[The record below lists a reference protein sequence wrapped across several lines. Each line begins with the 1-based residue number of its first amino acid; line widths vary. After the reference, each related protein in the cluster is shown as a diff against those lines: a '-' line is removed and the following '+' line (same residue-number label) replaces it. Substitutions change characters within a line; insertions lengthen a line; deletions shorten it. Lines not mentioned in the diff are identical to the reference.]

1 MSGKQLFYY
10 FGDDEAYF
18 RALQGEFKKHAKFQI
33 EFKRIFEKSDARIQS
48 LFVMAFN
55 DKPSCVFVDF
65 SKLTQDYL
73 HLARLISRTPFE
85 HEILMVGLVDYLSPP
100 EILKESIA
108 TGANLNFIKSA
119 ETFDVVYSV
128 SKLIAPQSV
137 GEHGFANAS
146 LNEEYEAGILC
157 KIGYVHNEGLHIET
171 DRKLSKGDRVVL
183 NHHWLEKRVV
193 PSKHVF
199 VKEVSTT
206 NMFYQFEYNASL
218 DFLFIDD
225 FIPPEGMEEDQ
236 VQERQNERDENIIY
250 HKKQLKRWLDD
261 NLSSSQEKKAKILV
275 VDHQFHFYQNQA
287 RTDKHPY
294 TIRCLPFFTDIEKE
308 LSRLQPQV
316 IAFELEEGEGEI
328 SQNSLEVLR
337 KLSGVLASTFPNLK
351 PFIIVFNS
359 QMTSADMQAALQH
372 DRVIVHTE
380 VLSPDLLIKLAD
392 ALHKKIESASGEVV
406 IKKGAN
412 LNVFIKKTHPS
423 SIAEM
428 LGTVTII
435 KLSETDM
442 ILQSEFPLS
451 PGTNLHFT
459 KPVEMF
465 VNVQPLDKPSGKVP
479 EYYGLIHSLGETEKK
494 ALRQYVNSLFFRD
507 HDAKLSEENASF
519 QKLNEQ
525 KLNEK
530 NLAAQK
536 AAEEA
541 AKVQAEKEK
550 AKVDAEN
557 ERAQAA
563 KEASEAIEKT
573 TDPDPE

>member
-1 MSGKQLFYY
+1 MSAKQLFYY

-18 RALQGEFKKHAKFQI
+18 RALQGEFRKHAKFQI
-33 EFKRIFEKSDARIQS
+33 EFKRIFEKSEARIQS

-65 SKLTQDYL
+65 SKQTPDYL

-85 HEILMVGLVDYLSPP
+85 HKILMVGLVDYLSPP
-100 EILKESIA
+100 EVLKESIA
-108 TGANLNFIKSA
+108 TGANLNFIKSS

-128 SKLIAPQSV
+128 SKLIEPQSV

-146 LNEEYEAGILC
+146 LREDYEVGILC
-157 KIGYVHNEGLHIET
+157 KIGYVHNEGIHIET
-171 DRKLSKGDRVVL
+171 DRKLSKGDRVSL
-183 NHHWLEKRVV
+183 NHNWLEKRVV
-193 PSKHVF
+193 PSKHFF

-206 NMFYQFEYNASL
+206 NMFYQFDYNADL

-250 HKKQLKRWLDD
+250 HQKQLKRWLDD
-261 NLSSSQEKKAKILV
+261 NISSSLEKKAKILV
-275 VDHQFHFYQNQA
+275 VDHQFHFYQGQA

-294 TIRCLPFFTDIEKE
+294 TIRCLPFFTDIERE

-316 IAFELEEGEGEI
+316 IAYELEEGEN
-328 SQNSLEVLR
+328 SQNTLEGLR
-337 KLSGVLASTFPNLK
+337 KLSGVLASALPNLK

-359 QMTSADMQAALQH
+359 QMTSADMQAALQYNKT
-372 DRVIVHTE
+372 IVHTE
-380 VLSPDLLIKLAD
+380 ELSPDLLIKLAD
-392 ALHKKIESASGEVV
+392 ALQKKIVESAGEVV
-406 IKKGAN
+406 VKKGTN
-412 LNVFIKKTHPS
+412 LNVYIKKTHPS

-428 LGTVTII
+428 LETITI
-435 KLSETDM
+435 VKLSETDM
-442 ILQSEFPLS
+442 ILQCDFPIA

-465 VNVQPLDKPSGKVP
+465 VNVQPCEKPSGKVP

-494 ALRQYVNSLFFRD
+494 ALRQYVNAIFFRD
-507 HDAKLSEENASF
+507 HDAKLNEETENF
-519 QKLNEQ
+519 KKLNEL

-530 NLAAQK
+530 QLAAQK
-536 AAEEA
+536 AADEEA
-541 AKVQAEKEK
+541 KAKEEKENEK
-550 AKVDAEN
+550 AQE
-557 ERAQAA
+557 A

-573 TDPDPE
+573 PESDAE

>member
-1 MSGKQLFYY
+1 MSAKQLIYY

-18 RALQGEFKKHAKFQI
+18 RALLGEFRKHAKLEI
-33 EFKRIFEKSDARIQS
+33 EFKRIFEKSEAKIQS
-48 LFVMAFN
+48 LFVMAFK

-65 SKLTQDYL
+65 SKQTPDYL

-85 HEILMVGLVDYLSPP
+85 HEILTVGLVDYLSPP
-100 EILKESIA
+100 EVLKESIA

-146 LNEEYEAGILC
+146 LKEEYEAGILC
-157 KIGYVHNEGLHIET
+157 KIGYVHNKGIHIET

-183 NHHWLEKRVV
+183 NHHWLEKKVV
-193 PSKHVF
+193 PSKHFF
-199 VKEVSTT
+199 VKEVATS
-206 NMFYQFEYNASL
+206 NMFYQFEYNADL

-225 FIPPEGMEEDQ
+225 FIPPEDMEEDQ
-236 VQERQNERDENIIY
+236 VQEKQNERDEKISF
-250 HKKQLKRWLDD
+250 HKKQIKRWLDE
-261 NLSSSQEKKAKILV
+261 NLDSSQEKKAKILV
-275 VDHQFHFYQNQA
+275 VDHEFHFYQNQA

-294 TIRCLPFFTDIEKE
+294 TIRCLPFFTDMEKE

-316 IAFELEEGEGEI
+316 IAYELEDGEN
-328 SQNSLEVLR
+328 SQNSLEGLR
-337 KLSGVLASTFPNLK
+337 KLSGVLASVFPNLK

-359 QMTSADMQAALQH
+359 QMTSEDMQAALQYNKA
-372 DRVIVHTE
+372 IVHTE
-380 VLSPDLLIKLAD
+380 ELSPDLLVKLAD
-392 ALHKKIESASGEVV
+392 ALQKKMIESAGNVV
-406 IKKGAN
+406 SKKGDN

-428 LGTVTII
+428 LETVTII

-442 ILQSEFPLS
+442 ILQSDYPFA

-465 VNVQPLDKPSGKVP
+465 VNVRPVEKPSGKVP
-479 EYYGLIHSLGETEKK
+479 EFYGLIHSLGETEKK
-494 ALRQYVNSLFFRD
+494 ALRQYVNSIFFRD
-507 HDAKLSEENASF
+507 HDAKLNEEVTTFKN
-519 QKLNEQ
+519 LNEF

-536 AAEEA
+536 AAESEA
-541 AKVQAEKEK
+541 KAKEEK
-550 AKVDAEN
+550 ANKEIEKALK
-557 ERAQAA
+557 A
-563 KEASEAIEKT
+563 KEAKEAIEKT
-573 TDPDPE
+573 NDSEPE